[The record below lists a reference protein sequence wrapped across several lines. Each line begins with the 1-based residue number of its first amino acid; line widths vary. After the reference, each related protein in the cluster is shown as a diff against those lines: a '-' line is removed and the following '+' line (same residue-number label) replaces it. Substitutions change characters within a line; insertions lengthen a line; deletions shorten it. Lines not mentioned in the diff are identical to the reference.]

1 MWRTPRERQE
11 EKSMRLPNL
20 LNSISGLPCED
31 MHQKEDMER
40 VYRRALQHALKRIK
54 ELRALTSVEENG
66 RLRNLVKRLK
76 RALIGLQGTLRE
88 YAKRDMGT
96 QGLQG
101 TQGTSFPPFDEV
113 VYKNGCAV
121 AVRKDG
127 VETPLTVLQSTSLL
141 LYLAT
146 LEVPEEFLM
155 NVQDGRANLTPE
167 QATIARRMGFPVIDG
182 KMPLSKLHRKQLEL
196 IILKKGV

>member
-1 MWRTPRERQE
+1 MPPSILRQ
-11 EKSMRLPNL
+11 KMPNL
-20 LNSISGLPCED
+20 LKSIWGLPVCED
-31 MHQKEDMER
+31 MHQKRDMER
-40 VYRRALQHALKRIK
+40 VYRQALQHVLKKNK
-54 ELRALTSVEENG
+54 ELCSRASVEENG
-66 RLRNLVKRLK
+66 RLRKLVKRLK
-76 RALIGLQGTLRE
+76 RALICLRGRL
-88 YAKRDMGT
+88 RDMDTQGT
-96 QGLQG
+96 QGTQDTQD

-121 AVRKDG
+121 AIKKDG
-127 VETPLTVLQSTSLL
+127 LETPLTVLQSTSLL

-167 QATIARRMGFPVIDG
+167 QATTARRMGFPVFDF

-196 IILKKGV
+196 TILKQAV